1 MYKIKNITNGKVI
14 LGDLNNLIL
23 KKDEEVDLDTQF
35 SRDTIDASR
44 DLSTALNPKRRV
56 LAVLH
61 KDVPVPVQV
70 PVQIPVSMSMI
81 EQMVKNTLS
90 QMGVSDKKDLAH
102 DKLDAI
108 LAAISGGTQ
117 ARLESPQ
124 PTEQSDRLHKD
135 TSVDIQ
141 TRLIK
146 RLSNNVEAN
155 VEAKTETK
163 ESADVKKNAD
173 DLGNLLNGEM

>member
-23 KKDEEVDLDTQF
+23 KRDEEIDLDGQF
-35 SRDTIDASR
+35 TREAINASR
-44 DLSTALNPKRRV
+44 DLASALNPKRTV

-61 KDVPVPVQV
+61 KDVPAQPTTLVQTV
-70 PVQIPVSMSMI
+70 IHPSMI
-81 EQMVKNTLS
+81 EAMVRKAIAD
-90 QMGVSDKKDLAH
+90 MGVGEKKDLSH

-108 LAAISGGTQ
+108 LAAISGQ
-117 ARLESPQ
+117 ARSDVPQ
-124 PTEQSDRLHKD
+124 EKLSGQIHKD

-173 DLGNLLNGEM
+173 DLGNLLNGDM